1 MDNQNLFYRIH
12 AESIKLEERLLLQVA
27 KDVLGRDWQESDG
40 NIFQRVFTHNNGV
53 ESMDYELA
61 YNGSKIGTVKRRF
74 VESTFRVSFEPIEEL
89 K

>member
-1 MDNQNLFYRIH
+1 MDKLNLFYRIH
-12 AESIKLEERLLLQVA
+12 SESIKLEDRLLLQVA

-40 NIFQRVFTHNNGV
+40 NIFVRGFTQNNGI

-74 VESTFRVSFEPIEEL
+74 VESTFKITFEPV